1 MTDPP
6 QSKPP
11 AGAVARDSA
20 SGVDEFAHIK
30 RRRSRHPLI
39 TLAGALL
46 AFFLVFYGWRDL
58 RYALSSSEPL
68 ELGNA
73 ALVFKNDRATAG
85 LENRYVRVA
94 GTPDRE
100 SALELD
106 TKGSWVFSQLFR
118 VLGTGDR
125 LFVHR
130 LENPL
135 PADRAEADVFEGR
148 LIRIDDLPYA
158 DAIRGYFAKHVTAT
172 HYFAPDEALKAL
184 AGRAP
189 GAALTIVDRGGDRA
203 ALGVDEA
210 LAIEIARPD
219 EVQIG
224 LPRARFATE
233 DAARAAITSRGGEVT
248 AAKGLVKAPTP
259 PGAGAGNLLAS
270 APETP
275 SRWTFVVRFAAARRQ
290 SALDELGDVDR
301 AVEIR
306 DAREIITARTNELA
320 VENGA
325 LVVRAPGAPERRLA
339 PADIAAVH
347 TMAPVVIPGDA
358 YLLVEGDRPRQHT
371 SSILIALVLV
381 VFGVFN
387 IVALVRD
394 SRGESASWFP
404 SRR

>member
-1 MTDPP
+1 MTDPA

-20 SGVDEFAHIK
+20 GVVDEFAHIK

-58 RYALSSSEPL
+58 RYALSPGEPL

-73 ALVFKNDRATAG
+73 ALVFNNAQATTG

-118 VLGTGDR
+118 VLGTGDH

-130 LENPL
+130 LQNPL
-135 PADRAEADVFEGR
+135 PPDRAETDVFEGR

-172 HYFAPDEALKAL
+172 HYFAPDAALKAL
-184 AGRAP
+184 AARAP
-189 GAALTIVDRGGDRA
+189 GVPLSIVDRGGDRA
-203 ALGVDEA
+203 ALAADEA

-224 LPRARFATE
+224 LPSARFPTE

-248 AAKGLVKAPTP
+248 AAKGLVKAPLP
-259 PGAGAGNLLAS
+259 PGAGAGNLLAT
-270 APETP
+270 APEP
-275 SRWTFVVRFAAARRQ
+275 PARWTFIVRFGAARRQ
-290 SALDELGDVDR
+290 AALDELGDVDR
-301 AVEIR
+301 TVEIR
-306 DAREIITARTNELA
+306 DARETITAHANDLT
-320 VENGA
+320 VDNGA
-325 LVVRAPGAPERRLA
+325 LVVRAPGAPERRVA
-339 PADIAAVH
+339 AADIAAVR
-347 TMAPVVIPGDA
+347 TMAPVVIPAGA
-358 YLLVEGDRPRQHT
+358 YLLVEGDRPREHT
-371 SSILIALVLV
+371 SSI
-381 VFGVFN
+381 
-387 IVALVRD
+387 
-394 SRGESASWFP
+394 
-404 SRR
+404 

>member
-1 MTDPP
+1 MTDPA

-11 AGAVARDSA
+11 AGSVARDA
-20 SGVDEFAHIK
+20 AGVVDEFAHIK

-58 RYALSSSEPL
+58 RYALSSSDPL

-73 ALVFKNDRATAG
+73 ALVFNNAKATAG

-130 LENPL
+130 LQNPL

-172 HYFAPDEALKAL
+172 HYFAADAALKAL
-184 AGRAP
+184 AARAP
-189 GAALTIVDRGGDRA
+189 GAPVSIVDRGGDKA
-203 ALGVDEA
+203 SLSADEA
-210 LAIEIARPD
+210 LAIEVARPD
-219 EVQIG
+219 EVQVG

-248 AAKGLVKAPTP
+248 AAKGLVKAPPP
-259 PGAGAGNLLAS
+259 PGAGAGNLLAT

-275 SRWTFVVRFAAARRQ
+275 SRWTFVVRFPAARRQ
-290 SALDELGDVDR
+290 AALDELGDIDR
-301 AVEIR
+301 LVEIR
-306 DAREIITARTNELA
+306 DAREIIAVHANELA
-320 VENGA
+320 VDNGT
-325 LVVRAPGAPERRLA
+325 LVVHAAGAPERRVA
-339 PADIAAVH
+339 AADIATVH
-347 TMAPVVIPGDA
+347 TMAPVVIPDDA
-358 YLLVEGDRPRQHT
+358 YLLVEGDRPREHMN
-371 SSILIALVLV
+371 SIFIALVLV

-387 IVALVRD
+387 IVALVRN
-394 SRGESASWFP
+394 R
-404 SRR
+404 

>member
-1 MTDPP
+1 MTDPA

-11 AGAVARDSA
+11 AGA
-20 SGVDEFAHIK
+20 VDEFAHIK

-58 RYALSSSEPL
+58 RYALSSGDPL

-73 ALVFKNDRATAG
+73 ALVFNNDKATAG

-130 LENPL
+130 
-135 PADRAEADVFEGR
+135 FEGR

-158 DAIRGYFAKHVTAT
+158 DAIRGYFAKHVVAT
-172 HYFAPDEALKAL
+172 HYFAADVALKAL
-184 AGRAP
+184 AARAP
-189 GAALTIVDRGGDRA
+189 GAPLSIVDRGGDKASLA
-203 ALGVDEA
+203 ADEA
-210 LAIEIARPD
+210 LAIEVALPD
-219 EVQIG
+219 QVQVG
-224 LPRARFATE
+224 LPRSRFPSDVEARE
-233 DAARAAITSRGGEVT
+233 AITSRGGDVT
-248 AAKGLVKAPTP
+248 LEKGLVKAPAP
-259 PGAGAGNLLAS
+259 PSAGAGNLLAT
-270 APETP
+270 APEPP
-275 SRWTFVVRFAAARRQ
+275 SRWTYVVRFPAARRQ
-290 SALDELGDVDR
+290 AALDELGDLDR
-301 AVEIR
+301 TVEIR
-306 DAREIITARTNELA
+306 DARETIATHANELTI
-320 VENGA
+320 EDGA
-325 LVVRAPGAPERRLA
+325 LVVRAPGALERRYQ
-339 PADIAAVH
+339 PGDIAAVH
-347 TMAPVVIPGDA
+347 TMAPVVIPADA
-358 YLLVEGDRPRQHT
+358 YLLVEGDRPRAHT

-387 IVALVRD
+387 IVALVRN
-394 SRGESASWFP
+394 R
-404 SRR
+404 

>member
-1 MTDPP
+1 MTDPA

-11 AGAVARDSA
+11 AGA
-20 SGVDEFAHIK
+20 VDEFAHIK

-58 RYALSSSEPL
+58 RYALSSGDPL

-73 ALVFKNDRATAG
+73 ALVFNNDKATAG

-130 LENPL
+130 LQNPL

-158 DAIRGYFAKHVTAT
+158 DAIRGYFAKHVVAT
-172 HYFAPDEALKAL
+172 HYFAADVALKAL
-184 AGRAP
+184 AARAP
-189 GAALTIVDRGGDRA
+189 GAPLSIVDRGGDKASLA
-203 ALGVDEA
+203 ADEA
-210 LAIEIARPD
+210 LAIEVALPD
-219 EVQIG
+219 QVQVG
-224 LPRARFATE
+224 LPRSRFPSDVEARE
-233 DAARAAITSRGGEVT
+233 AITSRGGDVT
-248 AAKGLVKAPTP
+248 LEKGLVKAPAP
-259 PGAGAGNLLAS
+259 PSAGAGNLLAT
-270 APETP
+270 APEPP
-275 SRWTFVVRFAAARRQ
+275 SRWTYVVRFPAARRQ
-290 SALDELGDVDR
+290 AALDELGDLDR
-301 AVEIR
+301 TVEIR
-306 DAREIITARTNELA
+306 DARETIATHANELTI
-320 VENGA
+320 EDGA
-325 LVVRAPGAPERRLA
+325 LVVRAPGALERRYQ
-339 PADIAAVH
+339 PGDIAAVH
-347 TMAPVVIPGDA
+347 TMAPVVIPADA
-358 YLLVEGDRPRQHT
+358 YLLVEGDRPRAHT

-387 IVALVRD
+387 IVALVRN
-394 SRGESASWFP
+394 R
-404 SRR
+404 

>member
-1 MTDPP
+1 MTDPA

-11 AGAVARDSA
+11 AGS
-20 SGVDEFAHIK
+20 VDEFAHIK

-58 RYALSSSEPL
+58 RYALSSGDPL

-73 ALVFKNDRATAG
+73 ALVFNNDKATAG
-85 LENRYVRVA
+85 LENRYVRVT

-130 LENPL
+130 LQNPL

-158 DAIRGYFAKHVTAT
+158 EAIRGYFAKHVTAT
-172 HYFAPDEALKAL
+172 HYFAADATLKAL
-184 AGRAP
+184 AARAP
-189 GAALTIVDRGGDRA
+189 GAPLSIVDRGGDKASLA
-203 ALGVDEA
+203 ADEA
-210 LAIEIARPD
+210 LAIEVLRPD

-224 LPRARFATE
+224 LPRSRFPTDVEARE
-233 DAARAAITSRGGEVT
+233 AITSRGGDVT
-248 AAKGLVKAPTP
+248 LEKGLVKAPAP
-259 PGAGAGNLLAS
+259 PSAGAGNLLAT
-270 APETP
+270 APEAP
-275 SRWTFVVRFAAARRQ
+275 SRWTYVVRFPSARRQ
-290 SALDELGDVDR
+290 SALDELGDIDR

-306 DAREIITARTNELA
+306 DARQTIAAHANELT
-320 VENGA
+320 VEDGA
-325 LVVRAPGAPERRLA
+325 LVVRGPSAPELHVP

-347 TMAPVVIPGDA
+347 TMAPVVIPPDA
-358 YLLVEGDRPRQHT
+358 YLLVEGDRPREHT

-387 IVALVRD
+387 IVALVRN
-394 SRGESASWFP
+394 R
-404 SRR
+404 